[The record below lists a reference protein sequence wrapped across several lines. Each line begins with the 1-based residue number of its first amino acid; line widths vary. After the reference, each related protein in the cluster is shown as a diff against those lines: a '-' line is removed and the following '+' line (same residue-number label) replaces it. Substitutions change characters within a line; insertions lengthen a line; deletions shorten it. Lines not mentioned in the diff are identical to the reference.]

1 MAVSTFDPLA
11 LKTRKRRLTGSIKV
25 MLFACTGVLS
35 ILVVTA
41 FSWDATQA
49 WHSFHAARQIQAFDK
64 GANMFVAGLF
74 EVLLERLYTNNGLQA
89 AGPADQALLKEIE
102 ARRKLVQERFRP
114 GLAELAAR
122 DFPDKPAL
130 TAALDTALSKA
141 GQYRSQA
148 DKALGLPRDQRD
160 ATLVKTFIAVI
171 TDSVNASLNLW
182 FSALHRAAEDDP
194 ALARLA
200 TIKEIGW
207 KMRDY
212 SGRER
217 SNISQA
223 IASGQPVPAALL
235 VQNTAHRAR
244 VELLWQQLE
253 NLTRDKATHPAIRQ
267 AMDSARDQYF
277 SAFLRLNDDLKQRG
291 DDGGKYGTTPSDYVA
306 VTTPQIG
313 ALLNVMYAAGTA
325 SEGYADQRAA
335 DARMTFVIMASLAV
349 FGLLTSIGTV
359 VVITRRVAMPLTT
372 MTTVMSR
379 LAENDTSVEV
389 PALDRLDEVGAMARS
404 VQVFKDNMID
414 NNRLTAEKA
423 ID

>member
-1 MAVSTFDPLA
+1 
-11 LKTRKRRLTGSIKV
+11 
-25 MLFACTGVLS
+25 
-35 ILVVTA
+35 
-41 FSWDATQA
+41 
-49 WHSFHAARQIQAFDK
+49 
-64 GANMFVAGLF
+64 
-74 EVLLERLYTNNGLQA
+74 
-89 AGPADQALLKEIE
+89 
-102 ARRKLVQERFRP
+102 
-114 GLAELAAR
+114 
-122 DFPDKPAL
+122 
-130 TAALDTALSKA
+130 
-141 GQYRSQA
+141 
-148 DKALGLPRDQRD
+148 
-160 ATLVKTFIAVI
+160 
-171 TDSVNASLNLW
+171 
-182 FSALHRAAEDDP
+182 
-194 ALARLA
+194 
-200 TIKEIGW
+200 
-207 KMRDY
+207 
-212 SGRER
+212 
-217 SNISQA
+217 
-223 IASGQPVPAALL
+223 
-235 VQNTAHRAR
+235 
-244 VELLWQQLE
+244 
-253 NLTRDKATHPAIRQ
+253 
-267 AMDSARDQYF
+267 MDSARDQYF